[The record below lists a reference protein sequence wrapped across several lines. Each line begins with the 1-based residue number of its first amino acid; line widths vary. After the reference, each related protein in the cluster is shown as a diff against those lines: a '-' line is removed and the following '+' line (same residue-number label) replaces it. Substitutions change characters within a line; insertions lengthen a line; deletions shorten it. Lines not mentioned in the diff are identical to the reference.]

1 MIKEYLQKTLSSLPS
16 LSSWLTRVMEELPDL
31 ATRLQQL
38 HQCQPKQKDE
48 SKTPKGRGEGKG
60 KGPAREKTVA
70 PAAPRKLKLL
80 CLHGYRQSGKA
91 AREKLGSFRK
101 AVNDTFEKKKQLQ
114 INSISFQV
122 GKVAELD
129 FVTAPHIIPGEE
141 EQYGWW
147 FSKVAPLYFYIY

>member
-1 MIKEYLQKTLSSLPS
+1 MIKEYLQNNLSSLPS

-38 HQCQPKQKDE
+38 HQCQPKKKDE

-60 KGPAREKTVA
+60 KGPVREKTVA

-80 CLHGYRQSGKA
+80 CLHGYRQSGKV

-101 AVNDTFEKKKQLQ
+101 AVNDTFEKTIANK
-114 INSISFQV
+114 
-122 GKVAELD
+122 
-129 FVTAPHIIPGEE
+129 
-141 EQYGWW
+141 
-147 FSKVAPLYFYIY
+147 